1 MLPGARTGD
10 ESREAWRPAWWRGHP
25 GCCTCPL
32 HCLPGPPQQPAHT
45 AQAPA
50 ALYLLP
56 RSRGCELHSASSA
69 LSQKGVVLLMH
80 HSFHGV
86 VIPLAPFFRSPLTHC
101 CSPFSRGL
109 PRPFHLRN
117 STVTLFSAS
126 LFLHFTERNLEPRPS
141 GHDVGG
147 EPTHPASEG
156 SREEATP
163 SRRGLSHR
171 AAAQVAPC

>member
-1 MLPGARTGD
+1 MRRNEKNETDLREEGMEGGHMLPGARTGD
-10 ESREAWRPAWWRGHP
+10 ESREAWRPAWWRGRP

-86 VIPLAPFFRSPLTHC
+86 VIPLAPLLPESPH
-101 CSPFSRGL
+101 
-109 PRPFHLRN
+109 
-117 STVTLFSAS
+117 TLLLS
-126 LFLHFTERNLEPRPS
+126 FL
-141 GHDVGG
+141 
-147 EPTHPASEG
+147 
-156 SREEATP
+156 
-163 SRRGLSHR
+163 
-171 AAAQVAPC
+171 